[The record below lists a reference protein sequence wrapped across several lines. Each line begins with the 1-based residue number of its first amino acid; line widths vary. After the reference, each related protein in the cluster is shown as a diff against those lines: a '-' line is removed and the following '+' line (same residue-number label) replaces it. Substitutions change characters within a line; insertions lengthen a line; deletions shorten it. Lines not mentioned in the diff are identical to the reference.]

1 MNRLG
6 GIPQSN
12 IMEWRG
18 RRAPDVVIAR
28 LIAVHDLLAS
38 ESDISPRNL
47 KIGPAL
53 GGLVELLL
61 RSYEPAE
68 AAAILDHT
76 LVRGLRLALLDR
88 LSEAESAL
96 EFFWSQRFLG
106 RNALRLVDL
115 EEFLYWR
122 HYERLL
128 ATELQTL
135 ARTRWRLQTQKH
147 GAIVFVGSGALP
159 LSAIVLH
166 MLTGEPVVCL
176 DSDAATSDC
185 AGQILAKLRLSS
197 VTAVHADGAT
207 FDYRD
212 ASAVFIASL
221 VTKKTCVARRIA
233 ETSEDA
239 IVAVRTVEGLR
250 TLLYAPADIA
260 ALKAEG
266 LCLAGQTKPDAET
279 INNTL
284 FFNICPLKTASPT
297 EFDCSPCG
305 VPL

>member
-1 MNRLG
+1 MNKLAR
-6 GIPQSN
+6 IPQSN
-12 IMEWRG
+12 STEWRG
-18 RRAPDVVIAR
+18 WRTPDMVIAR
-28 LIAVHDLLAS
+28 LIAVHDLLTN

-61 RSYEPAE
+61 RSYEPAD

-76 LVRGLRLALLDR
+76 LVRSLRLPLLDR

-106 RNALRLVDL
+106 RSALRLIDL
-115 EEFLYWR
+115 EEFIYWR

-166 MLTGEPVVCL
+166 MLTGEPVICI
-176 DSDAATSDC
+176 DQDEASSHY
-185 AGQILAKLRLSS
+185 AGQVLAKLGLSS
-197 VTAVHADGAT
+197 VTAIHADGSA

-233 ETSEDA
+233 ETSGDA
-239 IVAVRTVEGLR
+239 IIAVRTVEGLR
-250 TLLYAPADIA
+250 TLLYAPADIV

-266 LCLAGQTKPDAET
+266 LCLVGQTKPDAET

-284 FFNICPLKTASPT
+284 FFNICPLKTARPDCGIA
-297 EFDCSPCG
+297 EFD
-305 VPL
+305 